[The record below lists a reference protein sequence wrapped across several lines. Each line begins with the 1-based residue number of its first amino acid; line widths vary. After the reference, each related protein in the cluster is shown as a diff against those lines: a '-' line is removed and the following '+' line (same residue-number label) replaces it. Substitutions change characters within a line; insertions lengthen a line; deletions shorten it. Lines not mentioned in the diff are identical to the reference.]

1 MLINSLKWKK
11 TPCQRC
17 VIVDMYVKTRLMCH
31 FVTGEVMVMI
41 VSAEVRQQKK
51 GEDEEVEGEDVSVRL
66 GDWD

>member
-1 MLINSLKWKK
+1 
-11 TPCQRC
+11 
-17 VIVDMYVKTRLMCH
+17 MYVKTGLMCH